1 MPARTGAE
9 LLRGL
14 RDDREIWVG
23 NDKVRDVV
31 AHPAF
36 SGAARG
42 LAAVFDLQHAAPE
55 DCLFPDP
62 ETGEPINVSHMI
74 PRSPADLKR
83 RHRGLRRISEHT
95 VGVMGRTPDYMN
107 VTYAGF
113 AGCAHEWAEH
123 GNEAGAARQVEYQK
137 FLRRNDICL
146 THTLIHPTI
155 DKARDEIPGKENAVI
170 LHKIADTEHGIVVR
184 GARILSTLAPFADEL
199 AVYPGRPLP
208 EGGDKFAVSFCIPMA
223 TPGLKFI
230 CRDSVAGTD
239 NRFDHPLSSRFD
251 EQDAFVIFDDVEI
264 PRDRLF
270 IDASAKVY
278 NQVMT
283 RSWNPNVMQQTMVR
297 ASTKLEFSW
306 ALATAMT
313 EAIGDKSPVAQQ
325 MLGELWS
332 YAELARAAVEN
343 AEDHATEWGAE
354 WGESVWFPEAAP
366 LSALRATMPFWM
378 PRANEIIKLLGS
390 HNLLATPTWHM
401 MNNAELR
408 PYIDKYLHGA
418 SGISAERRIRLF
430 RLAWDYAGTALAS
443 RVELYERFYL
453 TSGARNQQRAQA
465 NAKRDRAMAL
475 VERFL
480 NEPVDPPDLP

>member
-1 MPARTGAE
+1 MPARTGTAY
-9 LLRGL
+9 LSGL
-14 RDDREIWVG
+14 KDDRAIWVG
-23 NDKVRDVV
+23 GDRVTDVV
-31 AHPAF
+31 SHPAF
-36 SGAARG
+36 AGAARG
-42 LAAVFDLQHAAPE
+42 MAAVFDMQHECAA

-62 ETGEPINVSHMI
+62 ETGEAIAVSHMI
-74 PRSPADLKR
+74 PRSPADIER

-137 FLRRNDICL
+137 FIRRNDSCL

-155 DKARDEIPGKENAVI
+155 DKARDEAPGQENDVI
-170 LHKIADTEHGIVVR
+170 LRKIADTEHGIIVR

-199 AVYPGRPLP
+199 AVYPGRPIP

-230 CRDSVAGTD
+230 CRDSVAGTE
-239 NRFDHPLSSRFD
+239 NKFDFPLSSRFD
-251 EQDAFVIFDDVEI
+251 EQDAFLIFDDVEV

-270 IDASAKVY
+270 IDANLKVY

-283 RSWNPNVMQQTMVR
+283 RSWNSNVMQQTMVR
-297 ASTKLEFSW
+297 ASTKLEFAW
-306 ALATAMT
+306 ALATAMA

-343 AEDHATEWGAE
+343 AEDRPKNWGAPGGAE
-354 WGESVWFPEAAP
+354 VWFPGADP

-378 PRANEIIKLLGS
+378 PRANEIVKLLGS

-401 MNNAELR
+401 MNNADLR
-408 PYIDKYLHGA
+408 PYIDKYLRGA
-418 SGISAERRIRLF
+418 NDTTAERRIRLF

-453 TSGARNQQRAQA
+453 TSGARNQQRAQGL
-465 NAKRDRAMAL
+465 AKRDRAMAL

-480 NEPVDPPDLP
+480 REPPE

>member
-1 MPARTGAE
+1 MPARTGAAF
-9 LLRGL
+9 LRGL
-14 RDDREIWVG
+14 KDCRDIWVG
-23 NDKVRDVV
+23 DDKVADVV
-31 AHPAF
+31 NHPAF
-36 SGAARG
+36 SGAAKG
-42 LAAVFDLQHAAPE
+42 LAAVFDMQHEHAK

-62 ETGEPINVSHMI
+62 ETGEAINVSHMI
-74 PRSPADLKR
+74 PRSKADLKQ
-83 RHRGLRRISEHT
+83 RHAGLRRISEHT

-113 AGCAHEWAEH
+113 AGCVDEWAEH
-123 GNEAGAARQVEYQK
+123 GNEAGAALQVEYQK
-137 FLRRNDICL
+137 FIRRNDICL

-155 DKARDEIPGKENAVI
+155 NKATDEAPGQDNDVI
-170 LHKIADTEHGIVVR
+170 LRKIADTEHGIIVR

-230 CRDSVAGTD
+230 CRDSVAGTE
-239 NRFDHPLSSRFD
+239 NKFDFPLSSRFD
-251 EQDAFVIFDDVEI
+251 EQDAFLIFDDVEV

-270 IDASAKVY
+270 IDCNLKVY

-283 RSWNPNVMQQTMVR
+283 RSWNGNVMQQTMVR
-297 ASTKLEFSW
+297 ASTKLEFAW

-313 EAIGDKSPVAQQ
+313 EAIGDKSPTAQQ
-325 MLGELWS
+325 LLGELWS

-343 AEDHATEWGAE
+343 AEDHPVEWSNG
-354 WGESVWFPEAAP
+354 VWCPNAGP
-366 LSALRATMPFWM
+366 MSALRATMPFWM

-390 HNLLATPTWHM
+390 HNLLATPTWSM

-408 PYIDKYLHGA
+408 PYIERYLHGA
-418 SGISAERRIRLF
+418 NETTAERRIRLF
-430 RLAWDYAGTALAS
+430 RLAWDYTGTALAS

-453 TSGARNQQRAQA
+453 TSGARNQMRAQA
-465 NAKRDRAMAL
+465 GAKRDQAMAL

-480 NEPVDPPDLP
+480 NETP

>member
-9 LLRGL
+9 FLRGL
-14 RDDREIWVG
+14 KDDREIWVG
-23 NDKVRDVV
+23 DDKVTDVV
-31 AHPAF
+31 SHPAF
-36 SGAARG
+36 LGAAHG
-42 LAAVFDLQHAAPE
+42 LAAVFDMQHEAAD

-113 AGCAHEWAEH
+113 AGCVDEWAEH
-123 GNEAGAARQVEYQK
+123 GNEDGAARQVEYQK
-137 FLRRNDICL
+137 FIRRNDLSL

-155 DKARDEIPGKENAVI
+155 DKATDERPGQENDVI
-170 LHKIADTEHGIVVR
+170 LRKVADTEHGIIVR

-208 EGGDKFAVSFCIPMA
+208 EDGDKFAVSFCIPMA

-230 CRDSVAGTD
+230 CRDNMAGTD
-239 NRFDHPLSSRFD
+239 NKFDFPLSSRFD
-251 EQDAFVIFDDVEI
+251 EQDAFLVFDDVEV
-264 PRDRLF
+264 PRDRVF
-270 IDASAKVY
+270 IDCNVKVY

-297 ASTKLEFSW
+297 AATKLEFAW
-306 ALATAMT
+306 ALATALA
-313 EAIGDKSPVAQQ
+313 EAINDKSPTAQQ

-343 AEDHATEWGAE
+343 AEDHATEWSNG
-354 WGESVWFPEAAP
+354 VWCSAADP

-401 MNNAELR
+401 MQNADLR
-408 PYIDKYLHGA
+408 PYIDKYLRGA
-418 SGISAERRIRLF
+418 NGMGAERRARLF

-453 TSGARNQQRAQA
+453 TSGARNQQRAQML
-465 NAKRDRAMAL
+465 AKRDRAMAL

-480 NEPVDPPDLP
+480 TEPVD

>member
-14 RDDREIWVG
+14 KDGREIWVG
-23 NDKVRDVV
+23 NDKVTDVV
-31 AHPAF
+31 THPAF
-36 SGAARG
+36 SGAAQA
-42 LAAVFDLQHAAPE
+42 LSAVFDLQYEAAE
-55 DCLFPDP
+55 ECLFPDP

-74 PRSPADLKR
+74 PRSAEDVKR
-83 RHRGLRRISEHT
+83 RHRGLRRIAEHT

-113 AGCAHEWAEH
+113 AGCAHEWAGH
-123 GNEAGAARQVEYQK
+123 GNEAGAARQVAYQK

-155 DKARDEIPGKENAVI
+155 DKARDELPGRENDVI
-170 LHKIADTEHGIVVR
+170 LRKVADTEHGIVVR

-208 EGGDKFAVSFCIPMA
+208 EDGDRFAVSFCIPMA

-239 NRFDHPLSSRFD
+239 NRFDFPLSSRFD
-251 EQDAFVIFDDVEI
+251 EQDAFLIFDDVEI
-264 PRDRLF
+264 PRDRIF
-270 IDASAKVY
+270 IDANARVY
-278 NQVMT
+278 NTVMT
-283 RSWNPNVMQQTMVR
+283 GSWNPNVMQQTMVR
-297 ASTKLEFSW
+297 AATKLEFAW
-306 ALATAMT
+306 GLATAMT

-325 MLGELWS
+325 LLGELWS
-332 YAELARAAVEN
+332 YAELARCAVQT
-343 AEDHATEWGAE
+343 AEDHATEWGD
-354 WGESVWFPEAAP
+354 GVWLPEAAP

-401 MNNAELR
+401 MNNADLR
-408 PYIDKYLHGA
+408 PYIDKYLRGA
-418 SGISAERRIRLF
+418 NDTSAERRVRLF

-465 NAKRDRAMAL
+465 NAKRERAMAL

-480 NEPVDPPDLP
+480 KEPVD

>member
-1 MPARTGAE
+1 MAARTGAE

-14 RDDREIWVG
+14 KDDRDIWVG
-23 NDKVRDVV
+23 DEKVTDVA

-36 SGAARG
+36 AGAAKG
-42 LAAVFDLQHAAPE
+42 LAAVFDMQHEAAAE
-55 DCLFPDP
+55 CLFPDP

-74 PRSPADLKR
+74 PHSAADIKQ
-83 RHRGLRRISEHT
+83 RHKGLRRISEHT

-113 AGCAHEWAEH
+113 AGCRDEWAEH

-137 FLRRNDICL
+137 FLRRKDICL

-155 DKARDEIPGKENAVI
+155 NKATDEIPGQENDVI
-170 LHKIADTEHGIVVR
+170 LRKVGETSHGIIVR

-208 EGGDKFAVSFCIPMA
+208 PDGDKFAVSFCIPMA

-230 CRDSVAGTD
+230 CRDSVAGTE
-239 NRFDHPLSSRFD
+239 NKFDFPLSSRFD
-251 EQDAFVIFDDVEI
+251 EQDAFVIFDDVEV

-270 IDASAKVY
+270 IDANIKVY

-283 RSWNPNVMQQTMVR
+283 RSWNGNVMQQTMVR
-297 ASTKLEFSW
+297 ASTKLEFAW
-306 ALATAMT
+306 ALGTAMT

-343 AEDHATEWGAE
+343 AEDHPVEWSNG
-354 WGESVWFPEAAP
+354 VWCPNADP
-366 LSALRATMPFWM
+366 MQALRASMPFWM

-401 MNNAELR
+401 MKNADLR
-408 PYIDKYLHGA
+408 PYIDKYLRGA
-418 SGISAERRIRLF
+418 NDVTAERRIRLF

-453 TSGARNQQRAQA
+453 TSGARNQQRAQTF
-465 NAKRDRAMAL
+465 AKRDRAMAL

-480 NEPVDPPDLP
+480 REPI